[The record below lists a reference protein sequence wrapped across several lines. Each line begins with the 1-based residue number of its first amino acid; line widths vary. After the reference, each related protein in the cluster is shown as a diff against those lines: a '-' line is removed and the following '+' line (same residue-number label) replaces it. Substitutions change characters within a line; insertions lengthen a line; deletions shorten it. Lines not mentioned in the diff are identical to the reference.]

1 MRDRARGYRG
11 IKLRRPRRTSIGYKF
26 GGRDT
31 QQRVNN
37 YMATNPAPLP
47 PIEVSLLT
55 DEREIFFRV
64 ILIAIVIYVP

>member
-1 MRDRARGYRG
+1 MFTRSQLIGWQVRTDMRDRVRGYRG

-31 QQRVNN
+31 QQRVHN

-47 PIEVSLLT
+47 PIEVSFN
-55 DEREIFFRV
+55 R
-64 ILIAIVIYVP
+64 